1 MKRVRRLLALGAA
14 GTLICAAAAWADS
27 PAIAAF
33 APVARSALVT
43 VDGVVAADTLVLRVR
58 RTADQQPVPG
68 AELSVTVD
76 GRSVPVTAR
85 PEGTWGVPV
94 KALPRPPSRLSIVVV
109 HDGVREVLE
118 AQPPGA
124 APAPPPA
131 EARGVAS
138 TLIHKQMSW
147 WILNIL
153 IVLIGVIAVSRRMS

>member
-1 MKRVRRLLALGAA
+1 MKCVRRLLAIAA
-14 GTLICAAAAWADS
+14 GALICAALAQAD
-27 PAIAAF
+27 PPGAGAF

-68 AELSVTVD
+68 ARISVTAD
-76 GRSVPVTAR
+76 GRSIPVAAR

-94 KALPRPPSRLSIVVV
+94 KDLPRVPGKLSIEVS

-124 APAPPPA
+124 AAAATPA
-131 EARGVAS
+131 ESRGVAS